1 MHCNVSPR
9 PHQPVTY
16 QWRTTAA
23 TGVILSDTSAVSPNA
38 TVVIQSSVT
47 KYVYC
52 YCIVKQTGTTIGTGV
67 IRIAVNSEYHCHFHD
82 CCSLVTTDIL
92 QPAVPVP
99 LMATTGSD
107 ITLRVSV
114 TETDRNTYLREL
126 TWYHNGVKINPTS
139 NTRLNL
145 TSDNTSLSIS
155 SVTDSDSGQYSVQ
168 YDGLRIYPYDSS
180 CERQALDLFRH
191 YPLLAPA
198 VLYLSTNGNCY
209 YFHNNIIHLYLHY
222 T

>member
-1 MHCNVSPR
+1 
-9 PHQPVTY
+9 
-16 QWRTTAA
+16 
-23 TGVILSDTSAVSPNA
+23 
-38 TVVIQSSVT
+38 
-47 KYVYC
+47 
-52 YCIVKQTGTTIGTGV
+52 
-67 IRIAVNSEYHCHFHD
+67 
-82 CCSLVTTDIL
+82 
-92 QPAVPVP
+92 
-99 LMATTGSD
+99 MATTGSD

-168 YDGLRIYPYDSS
+168 YDGLRLYPYDSG

-198 VLYLSTNGNCY
+198 VLYLSTDGEKL
-209 YFHNNIIHLYLHY
+209 HLY
-222 T
+222 